1 MRLALALLFVV
12 VVQSAAFAGGEGFSQ
27 ETSERHL
34 QILIDRATAADD
46 ANFLWESLE
55 EDMTDYNAI
64 TAEQFERYLDHLRTL
79 VNYSDDAAWLARAY
93 AANAEHADHNLNP
106 W

>member
-1 MRLALALLFVV
+1 MRIALVFVALLAFQV
-12 VVQSAAFAGGEGFSQ
+12 SAFAGGEGFSQ
-27 ETSERHL
+27 ATLDNNL

-55 EDMTDYNAI
+55 EDMADYNAI
-64 TAEQFERYLDHLRTL
+64 TAAQFEVYLNHLRTL
-79 VNYSDDAAWLARAY
+79 ANYSDDAAWLARAY
-93 AANAEHADHNLNP
+93 AANAEHANHNP